1 MAETLV
7 ARLTVHGDCRL
18 RCAFGVFGSVAL
30 PDKLSIAS
38 TAMLRA
44 RRNGHGHSTRT
55 WLPVRTGYA
64 TQPVDLNDSQ
74 LSPTTIAA
82 GQPVNLA
89 PTNAHPPLP
98 NAEGEVPLQR
108 LVSRRKLRSRD
119 RDGNAT
125 HPRNW
130 VRMHLAPAV
139 WLIDNAVRPE
149 DVTADRRQNETHKEG
164 LQGQPHQILHVRIP
178 CPLSR

>member
-1 MAETLV
+1 MSATGLMAETLV
-7 ARLTVHGDCRL
+7 ARLTVHSDCRL

-38 TAMLRA
+38 TATLRA

-108 LVSRRKLRSRD
+108 LVSRRKRRSRD
-119 RDGNAT
+119 RVPRPTHTLRAPRVAT
-125 HPRNW
+125 
-130 VRMHLAPAV
+130 
-139 WLIDNAVRPE
+139 
-149 DVTADRRQNETHKEG
+149 
-164 LQGQPHQILHVRIP
+164 GQPRPSVSAHTAVP
-178 CPLSR
+178 PPPSRTPAGLRAAIDMFR